1 MLFVSL
7 AYRGSHEDSRATTN
21 AKGEQLFRVL
31 PFIPFA
37 GVAEL
42 EYAVASKATAL

>member
-1 MLFVSL
+1 M
-7 AYRGSHEDSRATTN
+7 
-21 AKGEQLFRVL
+21 L

-42 EYAVASKATAL
+42 EYAVASKATALAGIVGSNPTARTITLSHADFVVINA